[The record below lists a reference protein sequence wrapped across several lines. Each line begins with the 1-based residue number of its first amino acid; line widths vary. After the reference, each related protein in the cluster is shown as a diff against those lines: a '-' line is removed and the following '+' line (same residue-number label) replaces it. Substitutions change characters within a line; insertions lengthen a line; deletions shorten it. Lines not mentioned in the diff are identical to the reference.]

1 VKLFVAA
8 VEALKKKEREGQNK
22 MKMSLAQR
30 NGAFLSFNTIPAGV
44 EC

>member
-8 VEALKKKEREGQNK
+8 VEALKKKERQNK
-22 MKMSLAQR
+22 MKMSLAKR
-30 NGAFLSFNTIPAGV
+30 NTAFLSFNTTPTGV